1 MLLVGWGVAGG
12 VFLVGWAGGPLKL
25 KLYLIIA
32 SMCYQ
37 ATDHYYS
44 LLDKYTLQSDYCRLG
59 RFTVFS
65 VLFSNRFFSFYK
77 NYEIV
82 YCQCPKLDHN
92 SQNMTVIKHNYMTLD
107 TN

>member
-1 MLLVGWGVAGG
+1 MLEGGRVQVYLVGWGVAGG
-12 VFLVGWAGGPLKL
+12 VFLVLKL

-59 RFTVFS
+59 RFTGFSGFFGFIFKPVFS
-65 VLFSNRFFSFYK
+65 V
-77 NYEIV
+77 
-82 YCQCPKLDHN
+82 
-92 SQNMTVIKHNYMTLD
+92 
-107 TN
+107 